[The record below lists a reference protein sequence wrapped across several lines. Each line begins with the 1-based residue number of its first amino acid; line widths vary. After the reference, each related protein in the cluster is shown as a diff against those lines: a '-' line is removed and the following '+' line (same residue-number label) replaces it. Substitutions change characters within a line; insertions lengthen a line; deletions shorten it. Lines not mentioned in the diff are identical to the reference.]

1 MKKIASYLTI
11 ASILFVASSSM
22 VSAQT
27 TSVPASVPATPGQ
40 NYEDAETL
48 AQAFLLHNTDHYIAQ
63 LWSYNQSSGTSY
75 SLNMVLD
82 NNLFITN
89 MTVNSTNI
97 PLPQPLGG
105 IPVPAS
111 GYQNVQIQITAVD
124 KYGNTA
130 STGQLITNYL
140 GQGSL
145 VSISM
150 APQFPPTAIQ
160 LQQGLDP
167 NTIAVNLTGVN
178 GWGWSYDPSTGLLT
192 ISVFDQTTTD
202 IGYTVTD
209 GSGGLLAHGSLP
221 FFQQIPGAGT
231 GTNSVFDL
239 HNAGGVLVLP
249 LGTNGYNYGNNLPFD
264 STVTR
269 NGQVVP
275 TKVIGVPDVSNQSKL
290 YINAYNLNGG
300 TIEVRQWSATGTM
313 TLIPCSVTTDAYGDT
328 TMITSEYVDKAVI
341 TVLPAQG
348 QTNSTFNLYVSRTY

>member
-1 MKKIASYLTI
+1 MSPAQIA
-11 ASILFVASSSM
+11 AVP
-22 VSAQT
+22 T
-27 TSVPASVPATPGQ
+27 TTLGQ

-48 AQAFLLHNTDHYIAQ
+48 AQAFLLHNTDHYIAS

-75 SLNMVLD
+75 SISMVLD

-124 KYGNTA
+124 KYGNIA

-140 GQGSL
+140 AQGSI

-202 IGYTVTD
+202 VGYTVTD
-209 GSGGLLAHGSLP
+209 GSGGLLAHGTLP
-221 FFQQIPGAGT
+221 FFQPIPGTGT

-249 LGTNGYNYGNNLPFD
+249 LGRTNTSDNDYSF
-264 STVTR
+264 TR
-269 NGQVVP
+269 C
-275 TKVIGVPDVSNQSKL
+275 
-290 YINAYNLNGG
+290 A
-300 TIEVRQWSATGTM
+300 
-313 TLIPCSVTTDAYGDT
+313 
-328 TMITSEYVDKAVI
+328 
-341 TVLPAQG
+341 VLPILACFAG
-348 QTNSTFNLYVSRTY
+348 RVGCCTNRINNYPKTS